1 MALRNLWFLRQMS
14 LVFSFANFGV
24 KGLALG
30 FTQVESGLRAPVPTT
45 QNDKWSES
53 DP

>member
-1 MALRNLWFLRQMS
+1 MALRNLWFLRQIS
-14 LVFSFANFGV
+14 LVFSFANFRV
-24 KGLALG
+24 KDFALG
-30 FTQVESGLRAPVPTT
+30 FTQIKSGPLAPVPTT